1 MLIREIPDTEF
12 ETRYG
17 KSKQQASDEFYTN
30 VEALTLEE
38 FEALF
43 GRTTET
49 FVNEGVKVFVKI
61 EGQRWLRRAERT
73 EDSDPP
79 PG

>member
-12 ETRYG
+12 EARYG

-30 VEALTLEE
+30 IEGLTVEE

-43 GRTTET
+43 GRTTEI
-49 FVNEGVKVFVKI
+49 FVNEGVKVFVKT
-61 EGQRWLRRAERT
+61 EGQRWLRRAEKT

-79 PG
+79 LG

>member
-12 ETRYG
+12 EARYG

-30 VEALTLEE
+30 IEGLTVEE

-43 GRTTET
+43 GRTTEI

>member
-12 ETRYG
+12 EARYG

-30 VEALTLEE
+30 IEGLTVEE

-43 GRTTET
+43 GRTTEI
-49 FVNEGVKVFVKI
+49 FVNEGVKVFVKV
-61 EGQRWLRRAERT
+61 EGQRWLRRAEKT

-79 PG
+79 LG

>member
-12 ETRYG
+12 EARYG
-17 KSKQQASDEFYTN
+17 KSKQQVSDEFYTN

-43 GRTTET
+43 GRTTEIL
-49 FVNEGVKVFVKI
+49 VNEGVKVFVRI
-61 EGQRWLRRAERT
+61 EGERWLREAERIKGP
-73 EDSDPP
+73 DLP

>member
-12 ETRYG
+12 EARYG
-17 KSKQQASDEFYTN
+17 KSKQQVSDEFYTN

-38 FEALF
+38 FEALV
-43 GRTTET
+43 GRTTEIL
-49 FVNEGVKVFVKI
+49 VSEGVKVFVRI
-61 EGQRWLRRAERT
+61 EGERWLREAERIKGP
-73 EDSDPP
+73 DLP

>member
-12 ETRYG
+12 EACYG
-17 KSKQQASDEFYTN
+17 RSKQQASDEFYTN
-30 VEALTLEE
+30 VAGLTVEE
-38 FEALF
+38 FEALL
-43 GRTTET
+43 GRTGEV

-61 EGQRWLRRAERT
+61 EGQRWLRRVERT

>member
-12 ETRYG
+12 EARYG

-30 VEALTLEE
+30 IEGLTVEE

-43 GRTTET
+43 GRTTEI

-61 EGQRWLRRAERT
+61 EGQRWLRRAEKT

-79 PG
+79 LG

>member
-1 MLIREIPDTEF
+1 MLIREILDTEF
-12 ETRYG
+12 EARYG

-30 VEALTLEE
+30 VAGLTVEE
-38 FEALF
+38 FEALL
-43 GRTTET
+43 GRTGEV

-61 EGQRWLRRAERT
+61 EGQRWLREAEKS
-73 EDSDPP
+73 EKSDLP